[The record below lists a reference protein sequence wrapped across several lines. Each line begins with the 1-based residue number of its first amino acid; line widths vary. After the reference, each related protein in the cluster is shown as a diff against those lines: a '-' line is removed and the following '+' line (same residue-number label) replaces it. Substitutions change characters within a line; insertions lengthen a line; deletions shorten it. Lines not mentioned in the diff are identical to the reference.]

1 MDELNHIHFDIV
13 NDYIK
18 NSKEGKIG
26 HYMITVSRDGESP
39 VRSIISFDNLEQAL
53 EGYEMYQDAGFAKDY
68 LTVSMYEPS
77 GKINTKVLK
86 RNHAGDPSFVRQ
98 NYIDTVDAL
107 HKVKDKLNKEDY
119 VFWVNQAKQE
129 ALLTKVVSKNVIPSF
144 NNGENTIEFNGFIG
158 SAKAENPEKYK
169 NFIGFDVI

>member
-18 NSKEGKIG
+18 NSKEGKID

-119 VFWVNQAKQE
+119 EDLCIKIVTSFAKDNWRFSADRFLKQLE
-129 ALLTKVVSKNVIPSF
+129 
-144 NNGENTIEFNGFIG
+144 IER
-158 SAKAENPEKYK
+158 KL
-169 NFIGFDVI
+169 

>member
-13 NDYIK
+13 NNYVK
-18 NSKEGKIG
+18 NSKEEKIS

-86 RNHAGDPSFVRQ
+86 RNQAGDPSFVRQ
-98 NYIDTVDAL
+98 NYIDTVEAL
-107 HKVKDKLNKEDY
+107 HELKDKLNKEDY
-119 VFWVNQAKQE
+119 ESLCIKIVNSFAKD
-129 ALLTKVVSKNVIPSF
+129 NWRF
-144 NNGENTIEFNGFIG
+144 NADRFLKQLEIER
-158 SAKAENPEKYK
+158 
-169 NFIGFDVI
+169 DL

>member
-1 MDELNHIHFDIV
+1 MNELNHIHFDIV
-13 NDYIK
+13 DEYIK

-39 VRSIISFDNLEQAL
+39 VRSIISFDNLTQAL

-107 HKVKDKLNKEDY
+107 HKVKDKLDKEDY
-119 VFWVNQAKQE
+119 EDLCIKIVTSFAKD
-129 ALLTKVVSKNVIPSF
+129 NWRF
-144 NNGENTIEFNGFIG
+144 NAERFLKQLEIERTL
-158 SAKAENPEKYK
+158 
-169 NFIGFDVI
+169 

>member
-1 MDELNHIHFDIV
+1 MDELKNIHFDMV

-18 NSKEGKIG
+18 NSKEGKTS
-26 HYMITVSRDGESP
+26 HYMLTVSRDGESP
-39 VRSIISFDNLEQAL
+39 VRSIVSFDNLEQAL

-119 VFWVNQAKQE
+119 EDLCIKIVTSFAKDNWRFSADRFLKQLE
-129 ALLTKVVSKNVIPSF
+129 
-144 NNGENTIEFNGFIG
+144 IER
-158 SAKAENPEKYK
+158 KL
-169 NFIGFDVI
+169 

>member
-18 NSKEGKIG
+18 NSKEGKVG

-107 HKVKDKLNKEDY
+107 HKVKDKLDKEDY
-119 VFWVNQAKQE
+119 EDLCIKIVTSFAKDNWRFSADRFLKQLE
-129 ALLTKVVSKNVIPSF
+129 
-144 NNGENTIEFNGFIG
+144 IER
-158 SAKAENPEKYK
+158 KL
-169 NFIGFDVI
+169 

>member
-1 MDELNHIHFDIV
+1 MNELNPIHSDIV

-18 NSKEGKIG
+18 SSKEGKIG

-77 GKINTKVLK
+77 GQINTKVLK

-98 NYIDTVDAL
+98 NYIDTVEAL
-107 HKVKDKLNKEDY
+107 HYLKDKLDKKDYED
-119 VFWVNQAKQE
+119 VCIKIVTSFAKD
-129 ALLTKVVSKNVIPSF
+129 NWRF
-144 NNGENTIEFNGFIG
+144 NAERFLKQLEIERTL
-158 SAKAENPEKYK
+158 
-169 NFIGFDVI
+169 

>member
-1 MDELNHIHFDIV
+1 MEQLKPNHDDIV

-18 NSKEGKIG
+18 NSASGSIG

-39 VRSIISFDNLEQAL
+39 VRSIISFDNQKQAL

-68 LTVSMYEPS
+68 LTVSLYEPS

-98 NYIDTVDAL
+98 NYIDTVEAL
-107 HKVKDKLNKEDY
+107 HQVKDKLNKEDY
-119 VFWVNQAKQE
+119 EDLCIKIVTSFAKDNWRFSADRFLKQLE
-129 ALLTKVVSKNVIPSF
+129 
-144 NNGENTIEFNGFIG
+144 IE
-158 SAKAENPEKYK
+158 EKL
-169 NFIGFDVI
+169 